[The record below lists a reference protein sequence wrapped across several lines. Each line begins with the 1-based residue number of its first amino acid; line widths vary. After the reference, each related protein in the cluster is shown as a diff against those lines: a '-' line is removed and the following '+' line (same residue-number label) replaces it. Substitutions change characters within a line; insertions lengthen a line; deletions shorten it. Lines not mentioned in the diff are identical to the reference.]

1 MTAAQIELAA
11 EREFTAEARA
21 LAQTRNT
28 KISRLEKR
36 IGELKMSNHARN
48 VVLTAE
54 KVRNAK
60 LEATLRHFKRHMEER
75 ESTLEDKE
83 LGILHLR
90 RKNVTLDN
98 FRFVLDHRVE
108 QLMKE
113 RGPITRH
120 VRGLEA
126 HIAAMYDELE
136 SEYYKMKRQGQQL
149 GTKELKIS
157 TLGQE
162 VNTLRGYLRQR
173 DALIASFKRELS
185 ALAGLRAPNDI
196 EAGIKRAY
204 CHFVKEHHAR
214 SKAKLNYVA
223 LEASR
228 SLSPDEARQIP
239 ETPEATS
246 QKLLDVGNSAR
257 ITLHE
262 ALVEARSQRTFTQR
276 VVGNLQRKLNISKD
290 DQDRQQQIK
299 LVENSHLI
307 AECNRL
313 RGENVFLSREVHH
326 LRQNVKDHTMQQ
338 VNNKVKIIDS
348 KQRKIKVLTQNT
360 TELSVAT
367 ATPGESKF

>member
-1 MTAAQIELAA
+1 M
-11 EREFTAEARA
+11 
-21 LAQTRNT
+21 
-28 KISRLEKR
+28 
-36 IGELKMSNHARN
+36 
-48 VVLTAE
+48 
-54 KVRNAK
+54 
-60 LEATLRHFKRHMEER
+60 
-75 ESTLEDKE
+75 
-83 LGILHLR
+83 
-90 RKNVTLDN
+90 
-98 FRFVLDHRVE
+98 
-108 QLMKE
+108 
-113 RGPITRH
+113 
-120 VRGLEA
+120 
-126 HIAAMYDELE
+126 
-136 SEYYKMKRQGQQL
+136 
-149 GTKELKIS
+149 
-157 TLGQE
+157 
-162 VNTLRGYLRQR
+162 
-173 DALIASFKRELS
+173 
-185 ALAGLRAPNDI
+185 
-196 EAGIKRAY
+196 
-204 CHFVKEHHAR
+204 
-214 SKAKLNYVA
+214 NYVA

-338 VNNKVKIIDS
+338 ANNKVKIIDS